1 MGAQRVKPP
10 PPILRYESRGTQRT
24 VGHRQAASDSRN
36 ADGKGFLRILWPARR
51 GVTLRG
57 NGDQEK
63 EKRSLINLKTGE
75 P

>member
-1 MGAQRVKPP
+1 MKPP
-10 PPILRYESRGTQRT
+10 PRILKYESRGTQRT

-36 ADGKGFLRILWPARR
+36 ADGKEPLRILLPARR

-63 EKRSLINLKTGE
+63 EKRCLINLRTGE